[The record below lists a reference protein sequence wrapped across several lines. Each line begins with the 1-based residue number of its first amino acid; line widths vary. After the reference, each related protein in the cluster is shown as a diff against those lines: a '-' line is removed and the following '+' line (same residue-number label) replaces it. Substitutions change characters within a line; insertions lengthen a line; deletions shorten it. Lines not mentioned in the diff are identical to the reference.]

1 MRYLMTVFLLLI
13 SVSAR
18 AQTWGDV
25 ESLGNDVNSYLD
37 EGDPVVYNGVL
48 YFSARDRIGGL
59 GDWDIYYIDM
69 NNITTWTMAEPLLQ
83 INSAYLDASPSFEQQ
98 NDVIYLHSDRPDG
111 LGKEDIYYS
120 QRVNGKWQKPK
131 NLGLPINTSSVEA
144 APCLSEDGKM
154 LFFCS
159 DREGGFGGLDIWV
172 SLRTDKG
179 WSEPLNLGSRINTSS
194 NEKYPFFSHN
204 LLIWSS
210 NVLLQAGDY
219 DLFYSHLTSEGWE
232 KAMRLPDFINSES
245 PEWGA
250 FFDTQSDILYFTA
263 IRAEGVGG
271 YDIFKVSWEVSTSPE
286 SFDRVQALLYRY

>member
-1 MRYLMTVFLLLI
+1 VRYLFPIFLLLI
-13 SVSAR
+13 STSVWAEM
-18 AQTWGDV
+18 WGEV
-25 ESLGNDVNSYLD
+25 ESLGNSVNSYLD
-37 EGDPVVYNGVL
+37 EGDPAIYNGVL
-48 YFSARDRIGGL
+48 YFSARDRVGGL
-59 GDWDIYYIDM
+59 GDWDIYYVDM
-69 NNITTWTMAEPLLQ
+69 ENIALWTMAEPVPQ
-83 INSAYLDASPSFEQQ
+83 INSAYLDASPCFDEQ
-98 NDVIYLHSDRPDG
+98 NDTIFFHSDRPDG
-111 LGKEDIYYS
+111 MGKEDIYYS

-131 NLGLPINTSSVEA
+131 NLGPPVNTPNVEA

-159 DREGGFGGLDIWV
+159 DREGGLGGLDIWV

-179 WSEPLNLGSRINTSS
+179 WSEPLNLGSRVNTSS

-210 NVLLQAGDY
+210 NVLLQTGDY
-219 DLFYSHLTSEGWE
+219 DLFCSHLTSEGWE
-232 KAMRLPDFINSES
+232 KATRLPDFINSDS

-250 FFDTQSDILYFTA
+250 FYDTEDGILYFTA
-263 IRAEGVGG
+263 IRPEGLGG